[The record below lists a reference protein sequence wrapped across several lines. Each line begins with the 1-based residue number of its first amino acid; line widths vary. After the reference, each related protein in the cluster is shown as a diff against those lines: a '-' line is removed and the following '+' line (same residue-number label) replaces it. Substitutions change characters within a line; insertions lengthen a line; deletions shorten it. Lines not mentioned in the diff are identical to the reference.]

1 MNSNQETQQT
11 SLQKMILLI
20 TVPSLMLALMVAEPK
35 AASPARL
42 PSLKG
47 LDLQIGGE
55 FELEIVDSQSDSTVI
70 TDANGKVLGG
80 ANSPDSRMSIDK
92 VVITP
97 KVFLETGIQFQADIE
112 FGPGSSKIDE
122 AWIKIPNLPFNSW
135 IKLGLEDVFMKPH
148 RKTESY
154 PLLGHAFWQDED
166 LGVFVGGEQNEFY
179 WRASATN
186 GRRLKDRKIAEN
198 NVFPITTDDDDN
210 TEANSNKQIG
220 IGLGINHTIK
230 KDHHINVLPFYYKS
244 ELSPDDIGYLSKIK
258 NYTGGSRNEQNRY
271 GINLDY
277 SLRGFSF
284 FGQYMAGK
292 DGGMDRDGW
301 YVQPAYKLKLG
312 MTRLKSVE
320 FLLRY
325 EEYNVDLTKDP
336 TDSRTWDRRTTT
348 FAITTEIVS
357 GFKVKT
363 EYYVNDEKT
372 GGSKVNNN
380 ELLIQFETK
389 F

>member
-1 MNSNQETQQT
+1 MNSHFEKKRRPLRIT
-11 SLQKMILLI
+11 ILFI
-20 TVPSLMLALMVAEPK
+20 AIPSLMLSLMASEIK
-35 AASPARL
+35 AASPGRL
-42 PSLKG
+42 PSLRG
-47 LDLQIGGE
+47 LEIQIGGE

-70 TDANGKVLGG
+70 KDRNGKTLGG
-80 ANSPDSRMSIDK
+80 TNNTDPRMSIDK
-92 VVITP
+92 IVITP
-97 KVFLETGIQFQADIE
+97 RIYLDTGIQLQADIE
-112 FGPGSSKIDE
+112 FGPGTSKIDE
-122 AWIKIPNLPFNSW
+122 AWIKIPDLPFNSW

-166 LGVFVGGEQNEFY
+166 LGVFIGGEQNEFY

-198 NVFPITTDDDDN
+198 NVFPIPTDDDDN
-210 TEANSNKQIG
+210 VEANSNKQIG
-220 IGLGINHTIK
+220 IGLGIDHRIE
-230 KDHHINVLPFYYKS
+230 KDHYIDLLPFYYTS
-244 ELSPDDIGYLSKIK
+244 ELSPADITYLNTIK
-258 NYTGGSRNEQNRY
+258 NYTGGIQDDQSRY

-277 SLRGFSF
+277 RLRGFSF
-284 FGQYMAGK
+284 FGQYMMGE
-292 DGGMDRDGW
+292 DGGMNRDGW

-312 MTRLKSVE
+312 MTLLKSIE

-336 TDSRTWDRRTTT
+336 TDSRTWDRQTSTV
-348 FAITTEIVS
+348 AVIAEIVS

-372 GGSKVNNN
+372 GASKVDND